1 LRNFLLFTV
10 FLVILSIVS
19 SFFVHDRL
27 KFFSR
32 QHTTLLKGIAILT
45 VIWGHIGLAYHIYS
59 IQWIAGIGV
68 ALFLICS
75 GYGLE
80 ASFNKN
86 GLNNF
91 WEKRIV
97 AVVIPYWIIYLIAT
111 LLLRSN
117 FNLRAFFSIL
127 LFIKANW
134 YIPYILIV
142 YVIYWCVKKTMLK
155 YKLSRGVFYGLL
167 LVCFTIW
174 FVIVSYYFI
183 TPDAPSLLARQMYA
197 FVIGVVFYDYYDKIR
212 MFFVRYTLKNILS
225 FGIIAV
231 ISLAIMLVTNKLSV
245 FDHFPNIVNNIISL
259 FTVVPLAV
267 FVIWVSCIAYPLFS
281 NLFFRFMGVISY
293 EVYLIQYFSRQLVN
307 ENPITLYICFIV
319 TVVLAWMFYSGYKYI
334 KARMLRKMQKS

>member
-1 LRNFLLFTV
+1 
-10 FLVILSIVS
+10 
-19 SFFVHDRL
+19 
-27 KFFSR
+27 
-32 QHTTLLKGIAILT
+32 
-45 VIWGHIGLAYHIYS
+45 
-59 IQWIAGIGV
+59 
-68 ALFLICS
+68 
-75 GYGLE
+75 
-80 ASFNKN
+80 
-86 GLNNF
+86 
-91 WEKRIV
+91 
-97 AVVIPYWIIYLIAT
+97 
-111 LLLRSN
+111 
-117 FNLRAFFSIL
+117 
-127 LFIKANW
+127 
-134 YIPYILIV
+134 
-142 YVIYWCVKKTMLK
+142 M
-155 YKLSRGVFYGLL
+155 
-167 LVCFTIW
+167 
-174 FVIVSYYFI
+174 
-183 TPDAPSLLARQMYA
+183 
-197 FVIGVVFYDYYDKIR
+197 IGVVFYDYYDKIR